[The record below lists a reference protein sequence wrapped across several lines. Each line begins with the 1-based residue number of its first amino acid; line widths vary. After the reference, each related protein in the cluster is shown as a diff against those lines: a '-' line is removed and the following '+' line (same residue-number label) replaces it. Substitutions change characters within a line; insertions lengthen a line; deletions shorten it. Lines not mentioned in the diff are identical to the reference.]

1 MFRVDLIQRLRLSV
15 FKGFHIF
22 ISFYMMTSPASKYYT
37 FNNKVNIFFCI
48 VERPNFNIQNVEE
61 RNTSSQSIIF
71 SPRCPKSFLK
81 APHLRAHLQ
90 THMGAK
96 LYACEICD
104 KRYASAF
111 SLKTHRVNTHGV
123 GGVKP
128 KCPHCSRTFCN
139 NTFLRRHILESH
151 EKDSRR

>member
-1 MFRVDLIQRLRLSV
+1 MIGMNWYDWYNWYQWYKLAVSTEIYFQSCL
-15 FKGFHIF
+15 
-22 ISFYMMTSPASKYYT
+22 
-37 FNNKVNIFFCI
+37 NK
-48 VERPNFNIQNVEE
+48 PW
-61 RNTSSQSIIF
+61 TPSLSIIF
-71 SPRCPKSFLK
+71 SSRCPKSFLK